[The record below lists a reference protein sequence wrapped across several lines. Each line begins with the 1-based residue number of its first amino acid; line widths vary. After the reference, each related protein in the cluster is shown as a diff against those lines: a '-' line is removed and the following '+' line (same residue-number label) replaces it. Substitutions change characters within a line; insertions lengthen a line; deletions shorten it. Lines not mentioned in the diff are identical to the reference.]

1 MWRNPDQPGALQVAG
16 QRQLEADSIRE
27 QVRAAVQAAGAVSGQ
42 SAHISAG
49 AGAGG
54 QDRS

>member
-27 QVRAAVQAAGAVSGQ
+27 QVRAAVQA
-42 SAHISAG
+42 
-49 AGAGG
+49 GG
-54 QDRS
+54 RGIRPKCAY